1 MDIFH
6 LHTLMGNFE
15 AYGANGRYNAQ
26 EQNFAKICDTFQFL
40 EIDSQEL
47 IHCALYQ
54 KHSMGEWREV

>member
-1 MDIFH
+1 MDIFPH
-6 LHTLMGNFE
+6 RALTVNFE

-54 KHSMGEWREV
+54 